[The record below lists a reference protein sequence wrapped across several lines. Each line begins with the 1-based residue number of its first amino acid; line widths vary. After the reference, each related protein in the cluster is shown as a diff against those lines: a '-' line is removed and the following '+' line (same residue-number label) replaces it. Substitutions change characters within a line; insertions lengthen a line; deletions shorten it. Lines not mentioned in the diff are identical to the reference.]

1 MNGCNK
7 RASLWFKV
15 QYTHNALK
23 RDYGMDILKDLL
35 MNNSSELVDT
45 LSATG
50 FSAEQAQEFIPEA
63 AEGVQQAL
71 SGGDLLSLLGGGDA
85 EGIVSTLLEKVDIAG
100 IASRLGIDES
110 MVNTGLETLLPRVLE
125 IMNEQGSGLSSLL
138 GGEGGVLGGI
148 AKLGSKFFK

>member
-1 MNGCNK
+1 ME
-7 RASLWFKV
+7 
-15 QYTHNALK
+15 
-23 RDYGMDILKDLL
+23 ILKDLL
-35 MNNSSELVDT
+35 MNNSSELVNT
-45 LSATG
+45 LSESG

-63 AEGVQQAL
+63 AQGVQQAL
-71 SGGDLLSLLGGGDA
+71 SDGGGDLLSMLGGGDT

-100 IASRLGIDES
+100 IASRLGLDES
-110 MVNTGLETLLPRVLE
+110 MVNTGLETLLPRALE